1 MVFAIFIL
9 NLSDFYFVLS
19 KKRNVLP
26 GFEWKANKNMNLNA
40 ESEKLKLS
48 NKILKPETYN
58 LQLPAV
64 YSF

>member
-1 MVFAIFIL
+1 MYRIFIL
-9 NLSDFYFVLS
+9 FCQ

-26 GFEWKANKNMNLNA
+26 GFKWKANKNMNLNT